1 MVNVDLKDYETYSHI
16 NEDGFI
22 NVQPAYAVYVSGG
35 YVKFSL
41 RLPKIPATI
50 SINFISNLRL
60 SA

>member
-16 NEDGFI
+16 TEYGFI

-41 RLPKIPATI
+41 RLPKIPAT
-50 SINFISNLRL
+50 SR
-60 SA
+60 